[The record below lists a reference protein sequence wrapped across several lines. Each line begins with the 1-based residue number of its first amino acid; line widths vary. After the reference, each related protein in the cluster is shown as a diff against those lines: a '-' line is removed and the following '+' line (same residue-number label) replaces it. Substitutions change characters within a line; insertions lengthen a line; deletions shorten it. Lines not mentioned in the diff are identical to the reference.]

1 MERMNTDLPYEQQM
15 MPILKRYDSLVKENK
30 ELKSTVEH
38 LTNRL
43 ENAEKKAKNNLIRK
57 NKDLDKETK
66 DLKHAYEKK
75 GEKMEWIQKELE
87 EYLLSLGVELPEHRT
102 ITAIVKMIVK
112 I

>member
-15 MPILKRYDSLVKENK
+15 MPILKNYDNLVNENK
-30 ELKSTVEH
+30 ELKAKVER
-38 LTNRL
+38 LTNML
-43 ENAEKKAKNNLIRK
+43 DNAERKAKNNLIRK
-57 NKDLDKETK
+57 EKDIDKETK

-75 GEKMEWIQKELE
+75 CEKMEWIQKTLE
-87 EYLLSLGVELPEHRT
+87 DYLLSLGIELPKYRT